1 MKGEKDKTKLA
12 RDKPVGSMSV
22 LEGQCTSD
30 VLQSAVSVEVG
41 DGDTCNSK
49 DTGVM
54 DVLEI
59 TEVPENGCMGPSP
72 YAER

>member
-1 MKGEKDKTKLA
+1 
-12 RDKPVGSMSV
+12 MSV